1 MIIALFGIIALAI
14 IVNFIE
20 LACSAGLPIVF
31 SNILAINGITGASSI
46 GYVLIYVLFF
56 MLDDIVVFSIVMFTL
71 KLKVVSNK
79 ITKYNHLIGAILM
92 ITIGVL
98 MIFFPTILQFNF

>member
-1 MIIALFGIIALAI
+1 
-14 IVNFIE
+14 
-20 LACSAGLPIVF
+20 
-31 SNILAINGITGASSI
+31 
-46 GYVLIYVLFF
+46 